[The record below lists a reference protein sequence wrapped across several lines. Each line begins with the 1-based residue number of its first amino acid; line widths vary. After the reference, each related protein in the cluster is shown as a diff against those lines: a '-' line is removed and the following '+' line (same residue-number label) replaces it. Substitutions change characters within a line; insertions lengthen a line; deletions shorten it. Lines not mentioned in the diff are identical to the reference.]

1 MSSSDIPPRALPLE
15 RAIASW
21 YDSEPL
27 ARRLSAYAANPSPLL
42 LRWGRR
48 VLERREP
55 LWRPSRGLVSAGSSA
70 RASCVRSST
79 TSALAAASSPS
90 FCASSSS
97 CRQPCSPP
105 AACSSC
111 RSSSTCVTRCCSSS
125 LVALSSAVRS
135 STLSCRSAASSS
147 RPNSYSLSLIRR
159 LPRPSSRSAASCRS
173 SSSSRCCAS
182 TSSARRRSSASVVL
196 VLACSSSERFFSISA
211 SVVLSSSMRLVSS
224 SSLASSRACRSYS
237 SESVARRNH
246 SRSFLPTFAC
256 ICRIFSSFSSSSAS
270 RPRCLTS
277 AASSFILRASL
288 RKCSGAPW
296 RCELKKWS
304 V

>member
-182 TSSARRRSSASVVL
+182 TSSASRRSSASVVL
-196 VLACSSSERFFSISA
+196 VLACSSSERFFSCGASWHAGRGVTAIPQCAPPSA
-211 SVVLSSSMRLVSS
+211 MRRWRAPAAHDQRLRGFVQQHALGVVQLLGQLPRLPLVLLRVRRQTEP
-224 SSLASSRACRSYS
+224 LALLLAHLCL
-237 SESVARRNH
+237 H
-246 SRSFLPTFAC
+246 LPHLLVLFVQ
-256 ICRIFSSFSSSSAS
+256 
-270 RPRCLTS
+270 
-277 AASSFILRASL
+277 LRL
-288 RKCSGAPW
+288 
-296 RCELKKWS
+296 
-304 V
+304 